1 MVRTALAFGRGDL
14 INVRRDPMFRFLLV
28 APLVY
33 VALVRFALP
42 PVTGMLD
49 ENVGFNLTP
58 YHPLIL
64 SLFLVLGPTMILSAL
79 GGLLLIEEKDA
90 GTLAA
95 LRVTPVP
102 VSAFATYRGIAFGGA
117 ILAYVVVTMFLSG
130 YVEARM
136 LAAVLAAGLCAA
148 ALGATIM
155 VLMALVSANK
165 LEGIAVIRALGLL
178 VTALPILPW
187 FVPTPGEYAFGVLPA
202 YWPAKIYWVAAEG
215 GSYWPHLLIGLLY
228 NGALFYILTRVFS
241 KRPQ

>member
-1 MVRTALAFGRGDL
+1 MASTALAFGRGDL
-14 INVRRDPMFRFLLV
+14 INIRRDPMFRFLLL

-33 VALVRFALP
+33 AALTRFALP
-42 PVTGMLD
+42 PLTSMLAED
-49 ENVGFNLTP
+49 FGFDLVP

-64 SLFLVLGPTMILSAL
+64 TFFLVLGPTMIIAAL

-95 LRVTPVP
+95 VRVTPASL
-102 VSAFATYRGIAFGGA
+102 SAFATYRGLAFGGI

-136 LAAVLAAGLCAA
+136 LPAVLAAGLCAA

-155 VLMALVSANK
+155 ILMALASANK
-165 LEGIAVIRALGLL
+165 LEGLAIVRALGLL

-187 FVPTPGEYAFGVLPA
+187 SVPPPWEYAFGVLPA
-202 YWPAKIYWVAAEG
+202 YWPAKVYWVAAEG
-215 GSYWPHLLIGLLY
+215 GAYWPHLLIGLLY
-228 NGALFYILTRVFS
+228 NGALLYMLTRAFS
-241 KRPQ
+241 RRPQ